1 MVPKSRP
8 RIACYHGGGSSSA
21 IYEVQCDQLIRSLPE
36 FEFHFFDAPFLRNA
50 GPGVLPAFDM
60 DIYRPYRTWFLKQED
75 GTELEDGRE
84 GGDWVGAMG
93 FSQGTRVVGG
103 LLLDQQRRKEAGLS
117 FGKEMVLKFGVL
129 CMGGAA
135 PMVSAMSRG
144 GSMELDKISIP
155 TLHLH
160 GLKDQNLENGRK
172 QLAMYYDP
180 KKAKLWEI
188 DYHHAMPWYKADVA
202 DMVTRFRQI
211 SEYSKEVQ

>member
-1 MVPKSRP
+1 MVPISRP
-8 RIACYHGGGSSSA
+8 RIACFHGGGSSSA

-36 FEFHFFDAPFLRNA
+36 FEFHFFDAPFLRDA

-75 GTELEDGRE
+75 GTELEDGSGYGDPSDDGIERVWE
-84 GGDWVGAMG
+84 MMRAKGKGGDWVGAMG

-144 GSMELDKISIP
+144 EFVSS
-155 TLHLH
+155 
-160 GLKDQNLENGRK
+160 R
-172 QLAMYYDP
+172 
-180 KKAKLWEI
+180 
-188 DYHHAMPWYKADVA
+188 
-202 DMVTRFRQI
+202 
-211 SEYSKEVQ
+211 